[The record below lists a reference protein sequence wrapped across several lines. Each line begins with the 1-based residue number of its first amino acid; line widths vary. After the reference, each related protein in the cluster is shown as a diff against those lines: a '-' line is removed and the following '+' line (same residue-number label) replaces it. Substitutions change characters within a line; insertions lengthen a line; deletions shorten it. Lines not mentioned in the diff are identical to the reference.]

1 MDLNKELMNK
11 LLELDDVDAVY
22 TDQLWLYFTSLV
34 AISTM
39 EILLLLDNS
48 WYIWFVYKV
57 QWLAGLL
64 TWWIKIPCWYEQVL
78 VLGTLTWMTGD
89 GWGDELDALLLI
101 LLCFHKERIS
111 VTASLLVITSGRT
124 GNTKNTISF
133 LVGKVFIC
141 FWRINH
147 KILFVQ

>member
-1 MDLNKELMNK
+1 MDLNKELMSK

-39 EILLLLDNS
+39 EIFLLLDNS
-48 WYIWFVYKV
+48 WYIWFVYKSTV
-57 QWLAGLL
+57 IGWSSYLMDKDTLLIWAGPCFGALL
-64 TWWIKIPCWYEQVL
+64 
-78 VLGTLTWMTGD
+78 WMAGD

-101 LLCFHKERIS
+101 LCFHKERIS
-111 VTASLLVITSGRT
+111 VSAWLLVITSGRT
-124 GNTKNTISF
+124 VNTKNTISF

-147 KILFVQ
+147 KILFLQ